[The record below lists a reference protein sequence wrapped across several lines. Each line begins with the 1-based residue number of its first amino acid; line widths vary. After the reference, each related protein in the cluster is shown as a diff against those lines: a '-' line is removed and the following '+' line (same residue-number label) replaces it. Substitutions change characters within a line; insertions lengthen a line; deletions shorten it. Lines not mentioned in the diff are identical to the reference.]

1 MDMIRRAAPHDLPA
15 VMTLVREFD
24 ANTVEAAVVPLL
36 RDDTYGVIWVTDE
49 LDAYAVVTWSW
60 SLESGGLEAIVDEI
74 YVRHRGRGTG
84 SALVEHLLGD
94 CDRRG
99 VRRVFLETEAHND
112 AARRLYARFGF
123 VAEDSIWMARVNA
136 V

>member
-1 MDMIRRAAPHDLPA
+1 VIRRATLDDLA
-15 VMTLVREFD
+15 ELMVLVREFD
-24 ANTVEAAVVPLL
+24 PTTLESGVVPLL
-36 RDDTYGVIWVTDE
+36 SENAYGLIWVTGE

-74 YVRHRGRGTG
+74 YVRHRGEGTG
-84 SALVEHLLGD
+84 SALIEHLLGD

-99 VRRVFLETEAHND
+99 VRRVFLESEADNA
-112 AARRLYARFGF
+112 AARRLYTRFGF
-123 VAEDSIWMARVNA
+123 VAETSIWMARVNG